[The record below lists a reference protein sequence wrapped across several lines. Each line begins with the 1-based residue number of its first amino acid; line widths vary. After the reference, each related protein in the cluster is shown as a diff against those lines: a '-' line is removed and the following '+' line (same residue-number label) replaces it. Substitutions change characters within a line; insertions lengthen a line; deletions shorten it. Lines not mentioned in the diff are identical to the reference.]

1 MCNKLINLNL
11 KKLITLVLY
20 LISYNFIVLSESFA
34 NISLKSKKLTL
45 DENYEFVDIE
55 ILAGKNNIKNNS
67 KFLGG
72 IKVTLLPE
80 WKIYW
85 KNPGDAGLP
94 PSISLENGNNIK
106 SIKLLFP
113 SPTRFNFYD
122 IETLGYENEVI
133 FPIEIQVIKS
143 DLPIS
148 GQLVFN
154 AQVCSNICVPIK
166 KIFNLTSFE
175 NINKNK
181 NLLNF
186 NQINKYLLKV
196 PLLIKDNKLKL
207 LSSNFQNNV
216 LNVIFSNKNNFNP
229 YDIIIEDSKSRVYQK
244 PNFYTKNSLMYISL
258 NIDQTD
264 EGYLSD
270 LKFNY
275 TFVGSNNS
283 LEKKNIP
290 INILLSKAGLDFKQ
304 KSQEYALNFEIILI
318 ALLGGFILNFM
329 PCVLPVLSLKMIQ
342 IINYRNS
349 SKLEF
354 RSKIFASILGI
365 LSSFIVLAI
374 SVYFIKISGDEVGWG
389 IQFQN
394 KYFLFF
400 MIVLTL
406 TFCLNLFGFYEF
418 YLPSKLLNLLSYRG
432 SGLVGDFLSGVF
444 MTLLATPCTAP
455 FVGTAIGFALA
466 GSTFEI
472 FTIFLFMGIGLSLP
486 LIVFSIFP
494 RLVSFIPKPG
504 NWLNVFKKIM
514 GLLLLGTSIW
524 LISLF
529 LNLNSNFQNISKNQ
543 NSENILNWDLKNNPF
558 LPQKLAK
565 EGKVVLIDITAD
577 WCITCKVNKT
587 IVLDSKEIIVF
598 LKNNN
603 VITLRLD
610 WTKPDEEISKFL
622 LIKKRYGIPYNE
634 VYGPLNLD
642 GKILP
647 ELLTKEIIF
656 KYVNSSK

>member
-1 MCNKLINLNL
+1 MCNKLINLNW
-11 KKLITLVLY
+11 KKLVILVLC
-20 LISYNFIVLSESFA
+20 LISYNFVVVSELFA
-34 NISLKSKKLTL
+34 NISLKSEKLTSN
-45 DENYEFVDIE
+45 ENYEFVDIE
-55 ILAGKNNIKNNS
+55 ILAGKKNNKNNS

-106 SIKLLFP
+106 SINLLFP

-133 FPIEIQVIKS
+133 FPIEIQVLDSNIP
-143 DLPIS
+143 LS

-154 AQVCSNICVPIK
+154 AQVCSKICVPIK
-166 KIFNLTSFE
+166 KIFNLTSFDNKYK
-175 NINKNK
+175 NI

-186 NQINKYLLKV
+186 NKINKYLLKV
-196 PLLIKDNKLKL
+196 PLLSKDNKLEL

-216 LNVIFSNKNNFNP
+216 LNVILSNKNNFKP
-229 YDIIIEDSKSRVYQK
+229 YDIIIEDSKSRIYQK

-258 NIDQTD
+258 NIDQID

-275 TFVGSNNS
+275 TFIGDKYS
-283 LEKKNIP
+283 LEKKDIP
-290 INILLSKAGLDFKQ
+290 INILLSNVVVDFKS
-304 KSQEYALNFEIILI
+304 KSQLYVFNFEIILI

-374 SVYFIKISGDEVGWG
+374 SVYFIKITGDNVGWG

-406 TFCLNLFGFYEF
+406 IFSFNLFGFFQF
-418 YLPSKLLNLLSYRG
+418 YLPSKLLNFLSYRG
-432 SGLVGDFLSGVF
+432 SGLIGDFLSGVF

-472 FTIFLFMGIGLSLP
+472 FTIFLLMGIGLSLP
-486 LIVFSIFP
+486 LIIFSIFP
-494 RLVSFIPKPG
+494 QLVSFIPKPG

-514 GLLLLGTSIW
+514 GLFLLGTSIW

-529 LNLNSNFQNISKNQ
+529 LNLNANFINISKNQ
-543 NSENILNWDLKNNPF
+543 NSENVLNWDLKSNPF

-587 IVLDSKEIIVF
+587 IVLDSKEVLNF
-598 LKNNN
+598 LKKNN

-610 WTKPDEEISKFL
+610 WTKPNEDISKFL
-622 LIKKRYGIPYNE
+622 LIKKKYGIPYNE
-634 VYGPLNLD
+634 VYGPLNLN

-647 ELLTKEIIF
+647 ELLSKEIIF
-656 KYVNSSK
+656 KYVNASK

>member
-1 MCNKLINLNL
+1 MCNKLINLNW
-11 KKLITLVLY
+11 KKLIILVLC
-20 LISYNFIVLSESFA
+20 LISYNFVVVSELFA
-34 NISLKSKKLTL
+34 NISLKSEKLTSN
-45 DENYEFVDIE
+45 ENYEFVDIE
-55 ILAGKNNIKNNS
+55 ILAGKKNNKNNS

-106 SIKLLFP
+106 SINLLFP

-133 FPIEIQVIKS
+133 FPIEIQVLDS
-143 DLPIS
+143 NMPLS

-154 AQVCSNICVPIK
+154 AQVCSKICVPIK
-166 KIFNLTSFE
+166 KIFNLTSLDNKYK
-175 NINKNK
+175 NI

-186 NQINKYLLKV
+186 NKINKYLLKV
-196 PLLIKDNKLKL
+196 PLLSKDNKLEL

-216 LNVIFSNKNNFNP
+216 LNVILSNKDNFKP
-229 YDIIIEDSKSRVYQK
+229 YDIIIEDSKSRIYQK

-258 NIDQTD
+258 NIDQID

-275 TFVGSNNS
+275 TFIGDKYS
-283 LEKKNIP
+283 LEKKDIP
-290 INILLSKAGLDFKQ
+290 INILLSSVVVDFKN
-304 KSQEYALNFEIILI
+304 KSQLYVFNFEIFLI

-365 LSSFIVLAI
+365 LFSFIVLAI
-374 SVYFIKISGDEVGWG
+374 SVYFIKITGDNVGWG

-406 TFCLNLFGFYEF
+406 IFSFNLFGFFQF
-418 YLPSKLLNLLSYRG
+418 YLPSKLLNFLSYRG
-432 SGLVGDFLSGVF
+432 SGLIGDFLSGVF

-472 FTIFLFMGIGLSLP
+472 FTIFLLMGIGLSLP
-486 LIVFSIFP
+486 LIIFSIFP
-494 RLVSFIPKPG
+494 QLVSFIPKPG

-514 GLLLLGTSIW
+514 GLFLLGTSIW

-529 LNLNSNFQNISKNQ
+529 LNLNANFINISKNQ
-543 NSENILNWDLKNNPF
+543 NSENVLNWDLKSNPF

-587 IVLDSKEIIVF
+587 IVLDSKEVFNF
-598 LKNNN
+598 LKKNN

-610 WTKPDEEISKFL
+610 WTKPNEDISKFL
-622 LIKKRYGIPYNE
+622 LIKKKYGIPYNE
-634 VYGPLNLD
+634 VYGPLNLN

-647 ELLTKEIIF
+647 ELLSKEIIF
-656 KYVNSSK
+656 KYVNASK

>member
-1 MCNKLINLNL
+1 MCNKLINLNW
-11 KKLITLVLY
+11 KKLVILVLC
-20 LISYNFIVLSESFA
+20 LISYNFVVVSELFA
-34 NISLKSKKLTL
+34 NISLKSEKLTSN
-45 DENYEFVDIE
+45 ENYEFVDIE
-55 ILAGKNNIKNNS
+55 ILAGKKNNKNNS

-106 SIKLLFP
+106 SINLLFP

-133 FPIEIQVIKS
+133 FPIEIQVLDSNIP
-143 DLPIS
+143 LS

-154 AQVCSNICVPIK
+154 AQVCSKICVPIK
-166 KIFNLTSFE
+166 KIFNLTSFDNKYK
-175 NINKNK
+175 NI

-186 NQINKYLLKV
+186 NKINKYLLKV
-196 PLLIKDNKLKL
+196 PLLTKDNKLEL

-216 LNVIFSNKNNFNP
+216 LNVILSNKNNFKP
-229 YDIIIEDSKSRVYQK
+229 YDIIIEDSKSRIYQK

-258 NIDQTD
+258 NIDQID

-275 TFVGSNNS
+275 TFIGDKYS
-283 LEKKNIP
+283 LEKKDIP
-290 INILLSKAGLDFKQ
+290 INILLSNVVVDFKS
-304 KSQEYALNFEIILI
+304 KSQLYVFNFEIILI

-374 SVYFIKISGDEVGWG
+374 SVYFIKITGDNVGWG

-406 TFCLNLFGFYEF
+406 IFSFNLFGFFQF
-418 YLPSKLLNLLSYRG
+418 YLPSKLLNFLSYRG
-432 SGLVGDFLSGVF
+432 SGLIGDFLSGVF

-472 FTIFLFMGIGLSLP
+472 FTIFLLMGIGLSLP
-486 LIVFSIFP
+486 LIAFSIFP
-494 RLVSFIPKPG
+494 QLVSFIPKPG

-514 GLLLLGTSIW
+514 GLFLLGTSIW

-529 LNLNSNFQNISKNQ
+529 LNLNANFINISKNK
-543 NSENILNWDLKNNPF
+543 NSENVLNWDLKSNPF

-587 IVLDSKEIIVF
+587 IVLDSKEVLNF
-598 LKNNN
+598 LKKNN

-610 WTKPDEEISKFL
+610 WTKPNEDISKFL
-622 LIKKRYGIPYNE
+622 LIKKKYGIPYNE
-634 VYGPLNLD
+634 VYGPLNLN

-647 ELLTKEIIF
+647 ELLSKEIIF
-656 KYVNSSK
+656 KYVNASK

>member
-1 MCNKLINLNL
+1 MCNKLINLNW
-11 KKLITLVLY
+11 KKLVILVLC
-20 LISYNFIVLSESFA
+20 LISYNFVVVSELFA
-34 NISLKSKKLTL
+34 NISLKSEKLTSN
-45 DENYEFVDIE
+45 ENYEFVDIE
-55 ILAGKNNIKNNS
+55 ILAGKKNNS

-106 SIKLLFP
+106 SINLLFP

-133 FPIEIQVIKS
+133 FPIEIQVLDSNIP
-143 DLPIS
+143 LS
-148 GQLVFN
+148 GQLVFD
-154 AQVCSNICVPIK
+154 AQVCSKICVPIK
-166 KIFNLTSFE
+166 KIFNLTSLDNKYK
-175 NINKNK
+175 NI

-186 NQINKYLLKV
+186 NKINKYLLKV
-196 PLLIKDNKLKL
+196 PLMSKDNKLEL

-216 LNVIFSNKNNFNP
+216 LNVILSNKNNFKP
-229 YDIIIEDSKSRVYQK
+229 YDIIIEDSKSRIYQK

-258 NIDQTD
+258 NIDQID

-275 TFVGSNNS
+275 TFIGDKYS
-283 LEKKNIP
+283 LEKKDIP
-290 INILLSKAGLDFKQ
+290 INTLLSNVVVDFKSN
-304 KSQEYALNFEIILI
+304 SQLYVFNFEIILI

-374 SVYFIKISGDEVGWG
+374 SVYFIKITGDNVGWG

-406 TFCLNLFGFYEF
+406 IFSFNLFGFFQF
-418 YLPSKLLNLLSYRG
+418 YLPSKLLNFLSYRG
-432 SGLVGDFLSGVF
+432 SGLIGDFLSGVF

-472 FTIFLFMGIGLSLP
+472 FTIFLLMGIGLSLP
-486 LIVFSIFP
+486 LIIFSIFP
-494 RLVSFIPKPG
+494 QLVSFIPKPG

-514 GLLLLGTSIW
+514 GLFLLGTSIW

-529 LNLNSNFQNISKNQ
+529 LNLNANFINISKNK
-543 NSENILNWDLKNNPF
+543 NSENVLNWDLKSNPF

-587 IVLDSKEIIVF
+587 IVLDSKEVLNF
-598 LKNNN
+598 LKKNN

-610 WTKPDEEISKFL
+610 WTKPNEDISKFL
-622 LIKKRYGIPYNE
+622 LIKKKYGIPYNE
-634 VYGPLNLD
+634 VYGPLNLN

-647 ELLTKEIIF
+647 ELLSKEIIF
-656 KYVNSSK
+656 KYVNASK